1 MLTNMLFLFS
11 CQRVPKKN
19 NPGPFPSCSQ
29 QKEVSGSLGY
39 STCLY
44 VEHGSCS
51 ICLPVRLDDRIIL
64 HTRTTCNCAVM
75 QNKPTF
81 YMLRILQ
88 VVDVSDVLLI
98 VVGLLLLS
106 LTILS
111 LKNNQSNVRSRLTST
126 ATTSS

>member
-1 MLTNMLFLFS
+1 
-11 CQRVPKKN
+11 
-19 NPGPFPSCSQ
+19 
-29 QKEVSGSLGY
+29 
-39 STCLY
+39 
-44 VEHGSCS
+44 
-51 ICLPVRLDDRIIL
+51 
-64 HTRTTCNCAVM
+64 M

-98 VVGLLLLS
+98 VVGFLLLS